1 MTNYKLKYLKYKSKY
16 LNLKKKFYNYN
27 QFGGDNK
34 SSINKILDSYQ
45 DIPPSGIYNNNVKQF
60 EEFCKYLIE
69 ETKNNDEVI
78 QVKKKILLEKKKLT
92 NTKEYKILQ
101 KKINERGEYYKK
113 LGEDFEEKIFKNIIE
128 LLKDKID
135 ISNTQ
140 IEILKN
146 PVLYLSNDN
155 ENWQTIGE
163 IDAVIIKKQD
173 NINYIIAI
181 CEFKHNLDDIPD
193 ALFQIK
199 RSYDAINSSKLV
211 KLNDKIIDDKYKFPK
226 NSNYL
231 SIGFIFTNNLN
242 LDNQYFN
249 IQSKLKHQ
257 LINII
262 HTYQKL
268 NYKKIL
274 KKIKKKQKYNDK
286 INNQEILRYN
296 MDIFETIELYSNKSL
311 LKIIILI

>member
-1 MTNYKLKYLKYKSKY
+1 MINYKLKYIKYKKKY
-16 LNLKKKFYNYN
+16 LLKKLKFLKNI
-27 QFGGDNK
+27 QLGGNNT
-34 SSINKILDSYQ
+34 SSINKIIKYYQ
-45 DIPPSGIYNNNVKQF
+45 KIPKSGIYNNNVKKF
-60 EEFCKYLIE
+60 EVFCKYLIE

-78 QVKKKILLEKKKLT
+78 QLKKKMLLEKKNLT
-92 NTKEYKILQ
+92 KTQEYKILVR
-101 KKINERGEYYKK
+101 KINERGEYYKK
-113 LGEDFEEKIFKNIIE
+113 LGEDFEEKIFKNIID

-146 PVLYLSNDN
+146 PILYLSDDN

-163 IDAVIIKKQD
+163 IDAVIIKKQN

-199 RSYDAINSSKLV
+199 RSYDAINSNKLI
-211 KLNDKIIDDKYKFPK
+211 KLNDKIINDKYKFP
-226 NSNYL
+226 NDSNYL
-231 SIGFIFTNNLN
+231 SIGFIFTNAFNF
-242 LDNQYFN
+242 DNQYFN

-262 HTYQKL
+262 HTYKKL
-268 NYKKIL
+268 NYQKIL

-286 INNQEILRYN
+286 INNNEILRYN
-296 MDIFETIELYSNKSL
+296 MDIFETIKLYSNKNL
-311 LKIIILI
+311 LNRIILI